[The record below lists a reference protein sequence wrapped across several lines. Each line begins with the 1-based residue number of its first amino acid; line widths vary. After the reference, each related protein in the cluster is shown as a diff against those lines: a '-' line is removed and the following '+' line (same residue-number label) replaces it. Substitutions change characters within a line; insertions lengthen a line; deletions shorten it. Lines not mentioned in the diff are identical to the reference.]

1 MMTESSSSTSIAGKL
16 VGGADPKALEPTKRD
31 ADGLKI
37 VTPHSG
43 PRQHLGMA
51 PMHRGQAVSQFNP
64 FFGPCCTD
72 RSFGGEGWRV

>member
-37 VTPHSG
+37 VTPTAARDSISAW
-43 PRQHLGMA
+43 RRCIVVRLS
-51 PMHRGQAVSQFNP
+51 RNLIP
-64 FFGPCCTD
+64 FSVNRT
-72 RSFGGEGWRV
+72 